1 MPSKSQTSR
10 TNGSKSHGP
19 STPSGRARSSQ
30 NALTHGLTSQ
40 TIVLPSE
47 DPAEFDALLAAYT
60 QHLHPS
66 GPIELDL
73 VHEMAAAK
81 WRLNRIALIETQLFT
96 DAIDH
101 VEQYSDDPL
110 SPAEALASAFERL
123 ANGSS
128 LTVLHRMESRFSRA
142 YSRALRNLLQLQRSR
157 QPSGEPAAPAS
168 DENEICKNE
177 PTGSTLPPTG
187 YLNAP
192 PSLLPPPQPSTDNP
206 PVRRSP

>member
-10 TNGSKSHGP
+10 TNGSKSRGP
-19 STPSGRARSSQ
+19 ITESGRARSSQ

-60 QHLHPS
+60 GHLQPS

-101 VEQYSDDPL
+101 VEEYSDDPL
-110 SPAEALASAFERL
+110 TPASAFERL
-123 ANGSS
+123 ASGSS

-142 YSRALRNLLQLQRSR
+142 YSRALRNLLQLQRVR
-157 QPSGEPAAPAS
+157 QPADEPATPAS
-168 DENEICKNE
+168 EETEICKNE
-177 PTGSTLPPTG
+177 PSTPPPTG

-192 PSLLPPPQPSTDNP
+192 DPLAQRPLPQPPTDNP
-206 PVRRSP
+206 PARRSP